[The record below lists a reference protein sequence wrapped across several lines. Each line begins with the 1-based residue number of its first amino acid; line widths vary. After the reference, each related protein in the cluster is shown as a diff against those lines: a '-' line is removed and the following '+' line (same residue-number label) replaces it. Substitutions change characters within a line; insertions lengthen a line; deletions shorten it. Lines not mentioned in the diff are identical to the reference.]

1 MIPDVR
7 RHLHKSWG
15 LCPRH
20 AWLEAVVESELRT
33 RPHGTAL
40 LYDDLLGRALTQL
53 TSGLARTSSLRR
65 LRAHASCYTCD
76 YLLHAPTDPPDTATT
91 NSGPTARVNRRHTVR
106 ALVVTS
112 RPEWE
117 PTSCPV
123 CLGGNGPICRPHLL
137 EGIDAPLE
145 PIGAALRDVSARL
158 ALYVRSMAW
167 GGPIPSAA
175 ERASWVEALGWFAG
189 WAYPAALVGIDS
201 PGGSAS
207 DGEEP
212 SE

>member
-1 MIPDVR
+1 MP
-7 RHLHKSWG
+7 
-15 LCPRH
+15 
-20 AWLEAVVESELRT
+20 
-33 RPHGTAL
+33 
-40 LYDDLLGRALTQL
+40 
-53 TSGLARTSSLRR
+53 RTSSLRR

-76 YLLHAPTDPPDTATT
+76 YLLRARADPPGTPTA

-137 EGIDAPLE
+137 EGIDTPLE

-158 ALYVRSMAW
+158 AIYVRSMAW
-167 GGPIPSAA
+167 GGPIPSAT
-175 ERASWVEALGWFAG
+175 EHASWVEALGWFAG
-189 WAYPAALVGIDS
+189 WAYPAALLGTDGA
-201 PGGSAS
+201 GGSTS
-207 DGEEP
+207 DGEAP